1 MLSAGRVLT
10 YLVIFRV
17 GLKQGALLR
26 DLELVLDRL
35 AGLVGLALLEV
46 LGLPL
51 ARFPCVKEI
60 KLICSIS

>member
-1 MLSAGRVLT
+1 ME
-10 YLVIFRV
+10 
-17 GLKQGALLR
+17 QGVLLR
-26 DLELVLDRL
+26 DLKLVLDRL

-60 KLICSIS
+60 ELICSVS

>member
-1 MLSAGRVLT
+1 M
-10 YLVIFRV
+10 
-17 GLKQGALLR
+17 KQGALLR

-51 ARFPCVKEI
+51 SRLSCVKEI
-60 KLICSIS
+60 

>member
-1 MLSAGRVLT
+1 M
-10 YLVIFRV
+10 
-17 GLKQGALLR
+17 KQGVLLR

-51 ARFPCVKEI
+51 ARFTCVKEI